1 MISFLFSARPTLPA
15 ALGLSSALDLVA
27 RDRELIS
34 CKSLKSKI
42 YASLDVDELIRGG
55 LRMSGLPH
63 SPHALVTGGG
73 RGIGRAIAATL
84 AQAGAVV
91 TVLGRNRALLDEA
104 VAAGAAHFAVVADVA
119 DQAAVGAAM
128 AEAAA
133 RQPIDI
139 LIANAGAAESAP
151 FAKSDAALFRRM
163 MDVNFMGVV
172 HAVQAV
178 LPAMRERPCG
188 RIVAVASTAGLKGYA
203 YVSAYSAA
211 KHAVV
216 GLVRSLALELASTR
230 ITVNAVC
237 PGFTDTDLVAGSID
251 NIMKKTGRS
260 HAQAVAEL
268 AKHNPQGRLVTPAE
282 VADTVLW
289 LCGEGADAIT
299 GQAIAVAGGEI

>member
-1 MISFLFSARPTLPA
+1 
-15 ALGLSSALDLVA
+15 
-27 RDRELIS
+27 
-34 CKSLKSKI
+34 
-42 YASLDVDELIRGG
+42 
-55 LRMSGLPH
+55 MSGLPR
-63 SPHALVTGGG
+63 SSHALVTGGG
-73 RGIGRAIAATL
+73 RGIGRAIASAL
-84 AQAGAVV
+84 VQAGATV
-91 TVLGRNRALLDEA
+91 TVLGRNRAGLDDA
-104 VAAGAAHFAVVADVA
+104 VAGGAAHFGAVADVA
-119 DQAAVGAAM
+119 DQAAVKTAV

-139 LIANAGAAESAP
+139 LIANAGIAESAP

-178 LPAMRERPCG
+178 LPAMKDRPYG

-216 GLVRSLALELASTR
+216 GLVRSLALELASTGV
-230 ITVNAVC
+230 TVNAVC
-237 PGFTDTDLVAGSID
+237 PGFTDTDLIAGSID

-260 HAQAVAEL
+260 HEQAVAEL
-268 AKHNPQGRLVTPAE
+268 SKHNPQGRLVRPAE

-289 LCGEGADAIT
+289 LCGEEAGAIT

>member
-1 MISFLFSARPTLPA
+1 
-15 ALGLSSALDLVA
+15 
-27 RDRELIS
+27 
-34 CKSLKSKI
+34 
-42 YASLDVDELIRGG
+42 
-55 LRMSGLPH
+55 MSGLPR
-63 SPHALVTGGG
+63 SPHALITGGG
-73 RGIGRAIAATL
+73 RGIGREVAAHFVR
-84 AQAGAVV
+84 AGATV
-91 TVLGRNRALLDEA
+91 TVLGRHRAALDDA
-104 VAAGAAHFAVVADVA
+104 IAAGAAHFAAVADVA
-119 DQAAVGAAM
+119 DQASIAAAI

-139 LIANAGAAESAP
+139 LVANAGSAESAP

-172 HAVQAV
+172 HSIQAA
-178 LPAMRERPCG
+178 LPSMKQRPFG
-188 RIVAVASTAGLKGYA
+188 RIVVIASTAGLKGYA

-211 KHAVV
+211 KHAVI
-216 GLVRSLALELASTR
+216 GLARSLALELAQTR

-251 NIMKKTGRS
+251 TIMKKTGRS
-260 HAQAVAEL
+260 REQAVAEL

-289 LCGEGADAIT
+289 LCGEGAGAVT